1 MAEQQDLRLT
11 YFYKYTE
18 NTSTCGTIHT
28 ENLLKTNKRPQDYDR
43 TRKTS
48 QNQIGKK
55 KEEKEGKESE
65 MRPATLGG
73 SWKEEKLLH
82 PGKFPTSVAKKE
94 KCHQNSGICPTAREQ
109 SLESPWQR
117 VVQQKQLLALQ
128 ATGNSPESYLVA
140 GGVAGVTCATEAIL

>member
-1 MAEQQDLRLT
+1 MSLNYSHR
-11 YFYKYTE
+11 YTE
-18 NTSTCGTIHT
+18 NTSTCGTIQR

-73 SWKEEKLLH
+73 S
-82 PGKFPTSVAKKE
+82 
-94 KCHQNSGICPTAREQ
+94 
-109 SLESPWQR
+109 
-117 VVQQKQLLALQ
+117 
-128 ATGNSPESYLVA
+128 
-140 GGVAGVTCATEAIL
+140 